1 MKKLVVSLIGLSFLA
16 MGCVPASSLKKTL
29 EENPDIVFNVI
40 EKHPA
45 KFMEVVKKAARNA
58 EQKTA
63 GQREADE
70 KKALEEEFK
79 NPKKPDLSGNRVTFG
94 GGKSAAI
101 TIVEYSDFEC
111 PFCTRGYNTMNQVK
125 KKYGDKVRIIYKHL
139 PLGFHKM
146 AEPASRYFEA
156 IALQSHKKA
165 EKFHDYVFENQDKL
179 KSGQEKFLKQAAT
192 KAGANLKKVLK
203 DLNSKEVTAIIEKDK
218 AEAAK
223 FGFSGTPGFL
233 VNGVSVKGAY
243 PMSHFEMIIE
253 KHLKN

>member
-1 MKKLVVSLIGLSFLA
+1 MKKLVLSLIGLSFLA
-16 MGCVPASSLKKTL
+16 MGCTPASSVKKII

-63 GQREADE
+63 GQREVEE

-79 NPKKPDLSGNRVTFG
+79 NPKKPDVTGNRVTFG
-94 GGKSAAI
+94 GNESAAI
-101 TIVEYSDFEC
+101 TIIEYSDFQC
-111 PFCTRGYNTMNQVK
+111 PFCTRGYNTMNEVK

-139 PLGFHKM
+139 PLAFHPL
-146 AEPASRYFEA
+146 AEPAARYFEA
-156 IALQSHKKA
+156 IAIQSHKKA
-165 EKFHDYVFENQDKL
+165 EKFHDYVFENQEKL
-179 KSGQEKFLKQAAT
+179 KTDKQKFLNKAA
-192 KAGANLKKVLK
+192 KKVGANLKKVLK
-203 DLNSKEVTAIIEKDK
+203 DIDSEKVTALIEKDK
-218 AEAAK
+218 AEAGK
-223 FGFSGTPGFL
+223 YGFSGTPGFL
-233 VNGVSVKGAY
+233 VNGVSVKGAF